1 MSSRKKKSPSRKGS
15 PTTVILLLALGIVLV
30 VAGFMLGD
38 VVEVVNNGSI
48 LCLGCIGIG

>member
-1 MSSRKKKSPSRKGS
+1 MNSREKKSPSRKGS

>member
-1 MSSRKKKSPSRKGS
+1 MSSREKKSPLKKGS
-15 PTTVILLLALGIVLV
+15 PTTVILLVALGIVLV

-38 VVEVVNNGSI
+38 VVEVINNGSI

>member
-1 MSSRKKKSPSRKGS
+1 MSSREKKNPSKKGS
-15 PTTVILLLALGIVLV
+15 PTTVILLVVLGIVLV

-38 VVEVVNNGSI
+38 VVEVINNGAI